1 MTDGR
6 FTAAGKEHR
15 VSDTA
20 PSAGPGRTGG
30 DAQAL
35 AALGDALDRLGAGS
49 VRGLAEVVALVR
61 AYPRWAIWLP
71 ADGREWT
78 AVRPAGSMPPGPEAP
93 MVWVRAGTAGEL
105 ASRMLAADDALL
117 PPGEG

>member
-6 FTAAGKEHR
+6 FTTARREHR
-15 VSDTA
+15 VSDA
-20 PSAGPGRTGG
+20 VPPAGPGRTGG
-30 DAQAL
+30 DAHAL
-35 AALGDALDRLGAGS
+35 AALGDALDWLGAGS
-49 VRGLAEVVALVR
+49 VRGLVEVVALVR
-61 AYPRWAIWLP
+61 AHPRWGIWLA